1 MDSLPFRPQLA
12 RNLMRF
18 NHPEQLKIYD
28 QLYAGYVKDADGRA
42 YNIINYMREMGNPL
56 AVRDVSN
63 NTLNTANNFNA
74 NLNLEATLLR
84 DLNSVPM

>member
-1 MDSLPFRPQLA
+1 MALTPPNEPIYQTD
-12 RNLMRF
+12 
-18 NHPEQLKIYD
+18 PEQLKIYD